1 MDDGTLSPVSINVSG
16 LYVINRRG
24 SAVNYEDTNEED
36 FDWF

>member
-1 MDDGTLSPVSINVSG
+1 MDDGTMSAVSINVSG

-24 SAVNYEDTNEED
+24 QVIEINDAQEDD